1 MAGLNKLKKAAVGL
15 FWRDSAANQPSIEPV
30 TTAPFP
36 ISPVLAAAPPSANAE
51 VDQEFY
57 RSIDQEVSRST
68 PAEFAEF
75 YNQLLVINEK
85 FSHLDDS
92 TRYQLAFNAAQT
104 ALKARNQNLTY
115 LGLVQ
120 AVSNLTTT
128 LENEKREFYAQNDQG
143 YQINLAAI
151 RKKVA
156 EIAGGVRNC
165 ESRLEALQKEIDA
178 FLAAKNQEKKKLE
191 DERNRLIS
199 ERVVTEGEMT
209 KLESTKSERES
220 RFAAAMEAHRQR
232 IENLKLA
239 LDNNL
244 KSMK

>member
-1 MAGLNKLKKAAVGL
+1 MADINKLKKAVVGA
-15 FWRDSAANQPSIEPV
+15 FWREPAANQPSMEPV
-30 TTAPFP
+30 TAAPFP
-36 ISPVLAAAPPSANAE
+36 ISPILTSAPMSASAE
-51 VDQEFY
+51 VDPEFY
-57 RSIDQEVSRST
+57 RSIEQEVSRST
-68 PAEFAEF
+68 PAEFSEF

-85 FSHLDDS
+85 FPHLDEN

-115 LGLVQ
+115 QGLAQ
-120 AVSNLTTT
+120 AISNLTTA
-128 LENEKREFYAQNDQG
+128 LENEKRTFLAQNDQG
-143 YQINLAAI
+143 YQSNVAAI

-156 EIAGGVRNC
+156 EIAGGVRTC

-191 DERNRLIS
+191 EERNRLIS

-209 KLESTKSERES
+209 KLETTKAERES
-220 RFAAAMEAHRQR
+220 RFGAAMEAHRQR

-239 LDNNL
+239 LDSNL